1 MLNKIEKAWQNW
13 IKTAFEFKAINNN
26 EVQVLTPFTDTFGD
40 GILFNVRQDGNNYTL
55 TDNGYL
61 LWNLEINGIDVNKL
75 QVSIDKILKQFGF
88 TRANND
94 EILRKNV
101 KMEKLPQAMMDFV
114 ELILQLSYL
123 SR

>member
-1 MLNKIEKAWQNW
+1 MLDEIKKAWQNW
-13 IKTAFEFKAINNN
+13 LKTTFEFKDINDK
-26 EVQVLTPFTDTFGD
+26 EVQVLTPFTDAFGD
-40 GILFNVRQDGNNYTL
+40 GILFNVKQDGDSFTL

-61 LWNLEINGIDVNKL
+61 LWNLEINGIDVGKL
-75 QVSIDKILKQFGF
+75 QALMDKILKQFGF

-101 KMEKLPQAMMDFV
+101 KMEKLPQAMMEFV

-123 SR
+123 SH

>member
-75 QVSIDKILKQFGF
+75 QVSIDKILKQFGV
-88 TRANND
+88 TRTNND

-101 KMEKLPQAMMDFV
+101 KMGKLPQAMMDFV

>member
-1 MLNKIEKAWQNW
+1 MLDEIEKAWQNW
-13 IKTAFEFKAINNN
+13 IKTAFEFKAINDN
-26 EVQVLTPFTDTFGD
+26 EVQVLTPFTDAFGD
-40 GILFNVRQDGNNYTL
+40 GILFNVKQDGDSFTL

-61 LWNLEINGIDVNKL
+61 LWNLEISGIDVGKS

-88 TRANND
+88 TRTNND

-101 KMEKLPQAMMDFV
+101 KMGKLPQAMMDFV

>member
-1 MLNKIEKAWQNW
+1 MLDEIEKAWQNW
-13 IKTAFEFKAINNN
+13 LKTTFEFKDINDK
-26 EVQVLTPFTDTFGD
+26 EVQVLTPFADAFDDGISFNIKQNDDTF
-40 GILFNVRQDGNNYTL
+40 TL

-61 LWNLEINGIDVNKL
+61 LWNLEINGIDVGKL
-75 QVSIDKILKQFGF
+75 QALIDKILKQFGF
-88 TRANND
+88 TRTNND

>member
-1 MLNKIEKAWQNW
+1 MLNEIEKAWQNW
-13 IKTAFEFKAINNN
+13 LKTTFEFKDINDK
-26 EVQVLTPFTDTFGD
+26 EVQVLTPFTDAFSD

-75 QVSIDKILKQFGF
+75 QASIGKILKQFGF

>member
-13 IKTAFEFKAINNN
+13 IKTAFEFKAINDN
-26 EVQVLTPFTDTFGD
+26 EVQVLTPFTDAFGD
-40 GILFNVRQDGNNYTL
+40 RILFNVRQDGDNYTL

-61 LWNLEINGIDVNKL
+61 LWNLEINGMDVGKL
-75 QVSIDKILKQFGF
+75 QALIDKILKQFGF

-101 KMEKLPQAMMDFV
+101 KMGKLPQAMMEFV
-114 ELILQLSYL
+114 ELILKLSYL

>member
-101 KMEKLPQAMMDFV
+101 KMEKLPQAMMNFV

>member
-13 IKTAFEFKAINNN
+13 IKTAFEFKAINDN
-26 EVQVLTPFTDTFGD
+26 EVQVLTPYTDAFGD

-61 LWNLEINGIDVNKL
+61 LWNLEINGIDVGKL
-75 QVSIDKILKQFGF
+75 QASIDKILKQFGF
-88 TRANND
+88 TRTNND

-101 KMEKLPQAMMDFV
+101 KMEKLPHAMMDFV

>member
-13 IKTAFEFKAINNN
+13 IKTAFEFKAINDN

-75 QVSIDKILKQFGF
+75 QASIDKILKQFGF
-88 TRANND
+88 TRTNND

-101 KMEKLPQAMMDFV
+101 KMGKLPQAMMDFV

>member
-1 MLNKIEKAWQNW
+1 MLDEIEKAWQNW
-13 IKTAFEFKAINNN
+13 LKTTFEFKGINDK
-26 EVQVLTPFTDTFGD
+26 EVQILTPFTDTFGD
-40 GILFNVRQDGNNYTL
+40 GILFNVKQDGDSFTL

-61 LWNLEINGIDVNKL
+61 LWNLDISGIDVGKS
-75 QVSIDKILKQFGF
+75 QASIDKILKQFGF
-88 TRANND
+88 TRTNNG

-101 KMEKLPQAMMDFV
+101 KMGKLPQAMMDFV

>member
-1 MLNKIEKAWQNW
+1 MLDEIEKAWQNW
-13 IKTAFEFKAINNN
+13 LKTTFEFKDINDK
-26 EVQVLTPFTDTFGD
+26 EVQVLTPFTDAFSD

-75 QVSIDKILKQFGF
+75 QASIDKILKQFGF

>member
-1 MLNKIEKAWQNW
+1 MLNEIEKAWQNW
-13 IKTAFEFKAINNN
+13 IKTAFEFKAINDN
-26 EVQVLTPFTDTFGD
+26 EVQVLTLFADAFSD
-40 GILFNVRQDGNNYTL
+40 GILFNVRQDGDNYTL

-61 LWNLEINGIDVNKL
+61 LWNLEINGIDVGKL
-75 QVSIDKILKQFGF
+75 QASIDKILKQFGF

-101 KMEKLPQAMMDFV
+101 KMGKLPQAMMDFV
-114 ELILQLSYL
+114 ELILKLSYL

>member
-13 IKTAFEFKAINNN
+13 IKTAFEFKAINDN
-26 EVQVLTPFTDTFGD
+26 EVQVLTPFIDAFSD

-61 LWNLEINGIDVNKL
+61 LWNLEINGIDVGKL
-75 QVSIDKILKQFGF
+75 QASIDKILKQFGF
-88 TRANND
+88 TRTNND

-101 KMEKLPQAMMDFV
+101 KMEKLPHAMMDFV
-114 ELILQLSYL
+114 ELILQLGYL

>member
-101 KMEKLPQAMMDFV
+101 KMGKLPQAMMDFV

>member
-13 IKTAFEFKAINNN
+13 IKTAFEFKAINDN
-26 EVQVLTPFTDTFGD
+26 EIQVLTPFTDAFGD
-40 GILFNVRQDGNNYTL
+40 GILFNVRQDGNDYTL

-61 LWNLEINGIDVNKL
+61 LWNLGINGMDVGKL
-75 QVSIDKILKQFGF
+75 QALIDKILKQFGF
-88 TRANND
+88 TRTNND

-101 KMEKLPQAMMDFV
+101 KMGKLPQAMMDFV

>member
-13 IKTAFEFKAINNN
+13 IKTAFEFKAINDN
-26 EVQVLTPFTDTFGD
+26 EVQVLTPFTDAFGD

-61 LWNLEINGIDVNKL
+61 LWNLEINGIDVGKL
-75 QVSIDKILKQFGF
+75 QALIDKILKQFGF
-88 TRANND
+88 IRTNND

-101 KMEKLPQAMMDFV
+101 KMGKLPQAMMDFV
-114 ELILQLSYL
+114 ELILKLSYL

>member
-1 MLNKIEKAWQNW
+1 MLSKIEKAWQNW
-13 IKTAFEFKAINNN
+13 IKTAFEFKGINNN
-26 EVQVLTPFTDTFGD
+26 EVQVLTPFTDAFSD

>member
-13 IKTAFEFKAINNN
+13 IKTAFEFKAINDN
-26 EVQVLTPFTDTFGD
+26 EVQVLTPFTDAFGD

-61 LWNLEINGIDVNKL
+61 LWSLEINGIDVGKS

-88 TRANND
+88 TRINND

-101 KMEKLPQAMMDFV
+101 KMEKLPQTMMEFV
-114 ELILQLSYL
+114 ELILKLSYL

>member
-1 MLNKIEKAWQNW
+1 MLNEIEKAWQNW
-13 IKTAFEFKAINNN
+13 LKTTFEFKDINAK
-26 EVQVLTPFTDTFGD
+26 EVQVLTPFTDAFGD
-40 GILFNVRQDGNNYTL
+40 GILFNVKQDGDSFTL

-61 LWNLEINGIDVNKL
+61 LWNLEINGIDVDKS
-75 QVSIDKILKQFGF
+75 QASIDKILKQFGF
-88 TRANND
+88 TRTNND

-101 KMEKLPQAMMDFV
+101 KMGKLPQAMMDFV

>member
-1 MLNKIEKAWQNW
+1 MLNEIEKAWQNW

-26 EVQVLTPFTDTFGD
+26 EVQVLTPFVDAFDD
-40 GILFNVRQDGNNYTL
+40 GILFNVRRDGNNYIL

-61 LWNLEINGIDVNKL
+61 LWNLEINGIDVGKL
-75 QVSIDKILKQFGF
+75 QASIDKILKQFGF
-88 TRANND
+88 TRTDND

>member
-1 MLNKIEKAWQNW
+1 MLNKIEKVWQNW
-13 IKTAFEFKAINNN
+13 IKTAFEFKAINDN
-26 EVQVLTPFTDTFGD
+26 EVQVLTPFVDAFDD

-61 LWNLEINGIDVNKL
+61 LWNLEINGMDVGKL
-75 QVSIDKILKQFGF
+75 QALIDKILKQFGF
-88 TRANND
+88 TRTNND

-101 KMEKLPQAMMDFV
+101 KMGKLPQAMMEFV
-114 ELILQLSYL
+114 ELILKLSYL

>member
-1 MLNKIEKAWQNW
+1 MLNEIEKAWQNW
-13 IKTAFEFKAINNN
+13 IKTTFEFKDINDK
-26 EVQVLTPFTDTFGD
+26 EVQVLTPFTDAFGD
-40 GILFNVRQDGNNYTL
+40 GILFNVKQDGDSFTL

-61 LWNLEINGIDVNKL
+61 LWNLEINGIDVGKL
-75 QVSIDKILKQFGF
+75 QALIDKILKQFGF
-88 TRANND
+88 TRTNND

-101 KMEKLPQAMMDFV
+101 KMGKLPQAMMDFV

>member
-13 IKTAFEFKAINNN
+13 IKTAFEFKAINDN
-26 EVQVLTPFTDTFGD
+26 EVQVLTPYTDAFGD

-55 TDNGYL
+55 TDNVYL
-61 LWNLEINGIDVNKL
+61 LWNLEINGIDVGKL
-75 QVSIDKILKQFGF
+75 QASIDKILKQFGF
-88 TRANND
+88 TRTNND

-101 KMEKLPQAMMDFV
+101 KMEKLPHAMMDFV

>member
-13 IKTAFEFKAINNN
+13 IKTAFEFKAINDN
-26 EVQVLTPFTDTFGD
+26 EVQVLTPFTDAFGD
-40 GILFNVRQDGNNYTL
+40 EILFNVRQDGNNYTL

-61 LWNLEINGIDVNKL
+61 LWNLEINGIDVGKL
-75 QVSIDKILKQFGF
+75 QASIDKILKQFGF
-88 TRANND
+88 TRTNND

-101 KMEKLPQAMMDFV
+101 KMGKLPQAMMDFV

>member
-13 IKTAFEFKAINNN
+13 IKTAFEFKAINDN
-26 EVQVLTPFTDTFGD
+26 EIQVLTPFTDAFGD
-40 GILFNVRQDGNNYTL
+40 GILFNVRQDGNDYTL

-61 LWNLEINGIDVNKL
+61 LWNLGINGMDVGKL
-75 QVSIDKILKQFGF
+75 QALIDKILKQFGF
-88 TRANND
+88 TRTNND

-101 KMEKLPQAMMDFV
+101 KMEKLPQAMMEFV

>member
-1 MLNKIEKAWQNW
+1 MLNEIEKAWQNW
-13 IKTAFEFKAINNN
+13 IKTAFEFKAINDN
-26 EVQVLTPFTDTFGD
+26 EVQVLTPFADAFSD
-40 GILFNVRQDGNNYTL
+40 GILFNVRQDGDSFTL

-61 LWNLEINGIDVNKL
+61 LWNLEINGIDVGKL
-75 QVSIDKILKQFGF
+75 QASIDKILKQFGF

-101 KMEKLPQAMMDFV
+101 KMGKLPQAMMDFV
-114 ELILQLSYL
+114 ELILKLSYL